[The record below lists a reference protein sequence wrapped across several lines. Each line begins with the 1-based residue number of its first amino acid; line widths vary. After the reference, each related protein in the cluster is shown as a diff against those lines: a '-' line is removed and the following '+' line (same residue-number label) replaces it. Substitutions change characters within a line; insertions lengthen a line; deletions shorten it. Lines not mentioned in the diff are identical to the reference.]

1 MKRIL
6 IFVFAFLL
14 GGIIAFRTPKIV
26 YAEEVGTEQQEVIET
41 ENEETFEEFKQKV
54 EEKLSQFFDT
64 EKVAQIVE
72 WLVHSGVLAALFT
85 ITLKYKKYKNTTV
98 DDLYKK
104 LKTELKDYLQEYFN
118 KMSDVEVKKLT
129 DSISDLE
136 NSIETV
142 MKVLVLMQDNTA
154 KGKATLLEYLG
165 TKTENKEVKQLTQEV
180 NDTIAEQEQVKKEI
194 KEKVKDDYQ
203 NIF

>member
-1 MKRIL
+1 
-6 IFVFAFLL
+6 
-14 GGIIAFRTPKIV
+14 
-26 YAEEVGTEQQEVIET
+26 
-41 ENEETFEEFKQKV
+41 
-54 EEKLSQFFDT
+54 
-64 EKVAQIVE
+64 
-72 WLVHSGVLAALFT
+72 
-85 ITLKYKKYKNTTV
+85 
-98 DDLYKK
+98 
-104 LKTELKDYLQEYFN
+104 
-118 KMSDVEVKKLT
+118 MSDVEVKKLT

-180 NDTIAEQEQVKKEI
+180 NDTIAEQEQAKKEI

>member
-1 MKRIL
+1 M
-6 IFVFAFLL
+6 
-14 GGIIAFRTPKIV
+14 
-26 YAEEVGTEQQEVIET
+26 
-41 ENEETFEEFKQKV
+41 
-54 EEKLSQFFDT
+54 
-64 EKVAQIVE
+64 
-72 WLVHSGVLAALFT
+72 
-85 ITLKYKKYKNTTV
+85 
-98 DDLYKK
+98 
-104 LKTELKDYLQEYFN
+104 QEYFN

-180 NDTIAEQEQVKKEI
+180 NDTIAEQEQAKKEI